1 MYSNSRASIKTL
13 HVLFRFELESF
24 LRAIQEHRIN
34 HLPIVPPIATVLA
47 KHPEVTPSPLAT
59 KLVSD
64 QLRGSEKFKLSGK
77 IFFQIK
83 SVHKVTKNKFST
95 KVACLSAFL
104 YLPDY
109 LYVSL
114 FI

>member
-47 KHPEVTPSPLAT
+47 KHPEVTP
-59 KLVSD
+59 
-64 QLRGSEKFKLSGK
+64 
-77 IFFQIK
+77 
-83 SVHKVTKNKFST
+83 
-95 KVACLSAFL
+95 
-104 YLPDY
+104 
-109 LYVSL
+109 
-114 FI
+114 